1 MSLPIH
7 LEVIQAKRRSEG
19 GGGGG
24 AWYDAALYADKT
36 GDADTDSTWLIYTDV
51 SLPAGTTTKVRVGIS
66 AWQLSHKILVGLYD
80 SGGSLVAQTAKTATA
95 ANGVMEINWTSSV
108 GTSAATY
115 TVGITVETGNVFKV
129 GKKGS
134 VGSYA
139 IATISPSYTM
149 PATLPSSG
157 WHPTDT
163 LCVGVWVE

>member
-19 GGGGG
+19 GGGG
-24 AWYDAALYADKT
+24 AWHDAALYADKT

-80 SGGSLVAQTAKTATA
+80 SGGSLVAQTAKTTVPSD
-95 ANGVMEINWTSSV
+95 GVMEINWTSSV

-129 GKKGS
+129 AKKGS

-149 PATLPSSG
+149 PATLPPSG

>member
-7 LEVIQAKRRSEG
+7 LEVIQAKRRSAG

-24 AWYDAALYADKT
+24 AWHDAALYADKT
-36 GDADTDSTWLIYTDV
+36 GDADTDSAWLIYTDV

-66 AWQLSHKILVGLYD
+66 AWQLPHKILVGLYD
-80 SGGSLVAQTAKTATA
+80 SGGSLVAQTAKTTVPSD
-95 ANGVMEINWTSSV
+95 GVMEINWTSSV

-129 GKKGS
+129 AKKGS

-139 IATISPSYTM
+139 IANISPSYTM
-149 PATLPSSG
+149 PATLPSY
-157 WHPTDT
+157 WLHPTDT
-163 LCVGVWVE
+163 LCMGVWVE